1 MAAATVVGGSGV
13 TTSVLVTEGSNKVVG
28 GKPIVMEAVKDEPEM
43 SVMVKPSFLRHI
55 NITTINIIAIAIVD
69 VPFC

>member
-28 GKPIVMEAVKDEPEM
+28 GKPIVMEAVQDEPEM
-43 SVMVKPSFLRHI
+43 SGMVKPSFLLSSLNFLSTRT
-55 NITTINIIAIAIVD
+55 NNCANV
-69 VPFC
+69 